1 MPAISNMS
9 WRTIVQPVS
18 RRQRYA
24 MSVTM
29 VGVSGAIWL
38 ILTRMMDGA
47 ADLRLLF
54 MPAILTASSSGG
66 LGPGILATFLSIC
79 CTFVF
84 VESHPMSA
92 RDLIEIAA
100 FVIVSSGICWW
111 GSRLYANRLSLSN
124 ATQELIETSDD
135 LRARQAHL
143 SSILQTVPSAM
154 VVINEHGLI
163 QSFSATAERLF
174 GYPASEIV
182 GQNIKLL
189 MPGPYQDGHDGY
201 LQRYLTTGEKRII
214 GMGRIVVGER
224 KDGSTFPMELSV
236 GEMHSNDARFFT
248 GFIRDVSER
257 QKTEARLQ
265 EMQTELIHISRL
277 SAMGEMASALAHEL
291 NQPLTAITNYLK
303 GSRRLLADKIDED
316 SVMVR
321 GAVDK
326 AADQSMRAGQIIRHL
341 RDFVSRGENE
351 QSIQNLQKLIEEASA
366 LALVGSKDSNVR
378 VTFKFGPGSDF
389 VLADKV
395 QIQQVVLNL
404 IRNAIEAMD
413 GADVRELV
421 LSTSR
426 RDGGLINISVSDTG
440 SGLAPEILSHLFQPF
455 VSTKV
460 NGMGVGLSI
469 SRTIVES
476 HGGKISVAANPAGG
490 TIFSF
495 SLRALTDEESKTN
508 A

>member
-1 MPAISNMS
+1 MPVVSNMY
-9 WRTIVQPVS
+9 WRMIAARVS
-18 RRQRYA
+18 RRHRYA
-24 MSVTM
+24 MSVAM
-29 VGVSGAIWL
+29 VGVSAAIWL
-38 ILTRMMDGA
+38 ALSKVTEGA

-54 MPAILTASSSGG
+54 IPAILAASSSGG
-66 LGPGILATFLSIC
+66 LGPGVVAMILSTC
-79 CTFVF
+79 CTLVL
-84 VESHPMSA
+84 VQARPMSTY
-92 RDLIEIAA
+92 DIIEIAI
-100 FVIVSSGICWW
+100 FIVVSIGICLW
-111 GSRLYANRLSLSN
+111 GSRLYANRLRLSD
-124 ATQELIETSDD
+124 AARELIETSED
-135 LRARQAHL
+135 LRAREAHL

-189 MPGPYQDGHDGY
+189 MPDPYRQGHDGY
-201 LQRYLTTGEKRII
+201 LQRYLRTGEKRII

-265 EMQTELIHISRL
+265 ELQTELIHISRL

-303 GSRRLLADKIDED
+303 GSRRLLADKTDEE

-326 AADQSMRAGQIIRHL
+326 AADQSMRAGQIIRRL

-366 LALVGSKDSNVR
+366 LALVGAKDSNVR
-378 VTFKFGPGSDF
+378 VTFKFGPGSDV

-395 QIQQVVLNL
+395 QIQQVILNL

-426 RDGGLINISVSDTG
+426 KDGGMIDVSVSDTG
-440 SGLAPEILSHLFQPF
+440 SGLAPEILSQLFQPF
-455 VSTKV
+455 VSTKP

-476 HGGKISVAANPAGG
+476 HGGKISVASNPAGG

-495 SLRALTDEESKTN
+495 SLRALTEEETKTN

>member
-1 MPAISNMS
+1 MPVISNMY
-9 WRTIVQPVS
+9 WRTIAVPVS
-18 RRQRYA
+18 RRHRYA
-24 MSVTM
+24 MSVAM

-38 ILTRMMDGA
+38 VLTNITGGA

-54 MPAILTASSSGG
+54 MPAILAASSRGG
-66 LGPGILATFLSIC
+66 LGPGILAMILSTC
-79 CTFVF
+79 CTLIV
-84 VESHPMSA
+84 VQAYPIST
-92 RDLIEIAA
+92 RDIIENAA
-100 FVIVSSGICWW
+100 FVIVSSGICLW

-124 ATQELIETSDD
+124 ATQELIATSED
-135 LRARQAHL
+135 LRTREAHL
-143 SSILQTVPSAM
+143 LSILQTVPSAM

-163 QSFSATAERLF
+163 QSFSTAAERLF
-174 GYPASEIV
+174 GYLASDIV

-189 MPGPYQDGHDGY
+189 MPGPYRNGHDGY
-201 LQRYLTTGEKRII
+201 LKRYLLTGEKRII

-265 EMQTELIHISRL
+265 ELQTELIHISRL

-303 GSRRLLADKIDED
+303 GSRRLLADKTDED

-378 VTFKFGPGSDF
+378 VTFKFRLGSDF
-389 VLADKV
+389 VLVDKV

-413 GADVRELV
+413 GAEVRELV
-421 LSTSR
+421 LSTAR
-426 RDGGLINISVSDTG
+426 RDGGMIDISVSDTG
-440 SGLAPEILSHLFQPF
+440 SGLAPEILSQLFQPF
-455 VSTKV
+455 VSTKP

-476 HGGKISVAANPAGG
+476 HGGKISVASNPVGG